1 MTHPKSLI
9 PTEAKPHL
17 SVDELY
23 QYLEGKLPLA
33 ASHEVEQHLLDC
45 DLCADALDGLAQVP
59 QAEAEHAVFDI
70 NRHLKKRTSRPKK
83 NSVLQDVKNWGLIA
97 AILFLLI
104 FSSLVVWFQV
114 NQTKTSPQRPAAP
127 AKTVAPLTSPRIN

>member
-45 DLCADALDGLAQVP
+45 DLCTDALDGLAQVP

-104 FSSLVVWFQV
+104 FSSLVVWYQV

>member
-23 QYLEGKLPLA
+23 QYMEGKLPLA

-45 DLCADALDGLAQVP
+45 NLCADALDGLAQVP
-59 QAEAEHAVFDI
+59 RVDAEHAVFDI
-70 NRHLKKRTSRPKK
+70 NRHLKKRSNRPKK
-83 NSVLQDVKNWGLIA
+83 KTLLQDLKNWGLMA
-97 AILFLLI
+97 AILFLLL
-104 FSSLVVWFQV
+104 FSSLVVWYQV
-114 NQTKTSPQRPAAP
+114 NQAKTSPPKPAAP
-127 AKTVAPLTSPRIN
+127 AKTMAPLTPPSPN